1 MNGHF
6 DIGGVTP
13 TKYFFSIAVVLGL
26 LFAMTSAD
34 QQHPVALLFVQ
45 WQLQTV
51 LPMALLVAA
60 HILLLYSHWFT
71 RLNPWFALG
80 VSGAVGASLFAPL
93 ALLIDL
99 WLAAELPASLAAELL
114 DEWLS
119 VMPPV
124 TLCWVA
130 LNAPWLLGYRLEKS
144 KEFDSEPIRQN
155 DESTAEAESKPAFM
169 SLVPP
174 DKQGRLLLLKSELHY
189 LQVLTD
195 QGSSLILYNLGD
207 AVDQLPQTSGMS
219 VHRSYWVALGAIEK
233 LEKRGRQGEI
243 SLRNGQR
250 VPVSR
255 NRLAE
260 VSRRLAELPAR
271 TNPEPAGQDQ

>member
-6 DIGGVTP
+6 DIGGMTP

-34 QQHPVALLFVQ
+34 QQHPVALVFVQ

-51 LPMALLVAA
+51 LPMALLIAA

-71 RLNPWFALG
+71 RLNPWLALG
-80 VSGAVGASLFAPL
+80 VSGVVGASLFAPF

-99 WLAAELPASLAAELL
+99 WLATEMPASLAAELL

-124 TLCWVA
+124 ALCWVA

-144 KEFDSEPIRQN
+144 AEFESEPIRQN
-155 DESTAEAESKPAFM
+155 DEGTAEAESKPAFM
-169 SLVPP
+169 SLVAP

-207 AVDQLPQTSGMS
+207 AIDQLPQTIGMT
-219 VHRSYWVALGAIEK
+219 VHRSYWVALDAIEK
-233 LEKRGRQGEI
+233 LEKRDRQGEL
-243 SLRNGQR
+243 SLHSGQR

-255 NRLAE
+255 NRMAE
-260 VSRRLAELPAR
+260 VSKRLASSHR
-271 TNPEPAGQDQ
+271 D

>member
-13 TKYFFSIAVVLGL
+13 TKYFFSIAVLLGL
-26 LFAMTSAD
+26 LFAMTSGD
-34 QQHPVALLFVQ
+34 QQHPAALVFVQ

-51 LPMALLVAA
+51 LPMALLIAA
-60 HILLLYSHWFT
+60 HILLLYNHWFT
-71 RLNPWFALG
+71 RLNPWLALG
-80 VSGAVGASLFAPL
+80 VSGVVGASLFAPF

-99 WLAAELPASLAAELL
+99 LLVTELPASLAAELL
-114 DEWLS
+114 DEWIS
-119 VMPPV
+119 VTPPV
-124 TLCWVA
+124 ALCWVA

-144 KEFDSEPIRQN
+144 AELDSEAVPQGDQIPL
-155 DESTAEAESKPAFM
+155 EAESKPAFM

-189 LQVLTD
+189 LQVVTD

-207 AVDQLPQTSGMS
+207 AIDQLPRTIGMT

-233 LEKRGRQGEI
+233 LEKRGRQGEL
-243 SLRNGQR
+243 SLCNGLR

-255 NRLAE
+255 NRMAE
-260 VSRRLAELPAR
+260 VSQRLAELSAGS
-271 TNPEPAGQDQ
+271 NPEPAADH